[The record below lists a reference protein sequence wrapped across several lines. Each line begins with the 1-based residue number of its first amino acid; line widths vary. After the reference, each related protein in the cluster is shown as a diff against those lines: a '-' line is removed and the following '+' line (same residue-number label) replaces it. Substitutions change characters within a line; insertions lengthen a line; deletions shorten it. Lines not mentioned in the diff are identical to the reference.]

1 MKCKY
6 WCKIY
11 VINSLTTRSGK
22 LMVYVRYSESK
33 SSYTINNNK
42 VFVIQVLDRDHNV
55 IYPRCVVISSGKI
68 NGYNSLV

>member
-1 MKCKY
+1 
-6 WCKIY
+6 
-11 VINSLTTRSGK
+11 
-22 LMVYVRYSESK
+22 MVYVRYSESK